1 MVYLWALSIFP
12 IIALFKGFYNCHEI
26 ELIIDINLLKS
37 GYFKI
42 GIFHEPFTTN
52 TYRVDTL
59 TFGMLLV
66 EIEIRFV
73 RELNG

>member
-1 MVYLWALSIFP
+1 MVYLWALLVFP
-12 IIALFKGFYNCHEI
+12 IIALFKGFYNYQEI

-37 GYFKI
+37 GYFKM

-52 TYRVDTL
+52 TYRIDTL

-66 EIEIRFV
+66 EIEIRFIK
-73 RELNG
+73 ELNG

>member
-1 MVYLWALSIFP
+1 MFP
-12 IIALFKGFYNCHEI
+12 IIALFKGFYNYQEI

-37 GYFKI
+37 GYFKM

-52 TYRVDTL
+52 TYRIDTL

-66 EIEIRFV
+66 EIEIRFIK
-73 RELNG
+73 ELNG

>member
-1 MVYLWALSIFP
+1 M
-12 IIALFKGFYNCHEI
+12 ALFMGYYNSEELEI
-26 ELIIDINLLKS
+26 IIDINFLKS
-37 GYFKI
+37 GYFKM
-42 GIFHEPFTTN
+42 GIFHEPFTIN

-66 EIEIRFV
+66 EIEIRFI

>member
-12 IIALFKGFYNCHEI
+12 IIAFFKGLYNYQEI
-26 ELIIDINLLKS
+26 ELIINVNFLKS
-37 GYFKI
+37 GYFKM
-42 GIFHEPFTTN
+42 GIFHEPFVTD

-66 EIEIRFV
+66 EIEIRFI

>member
-1 MVYLWALSIFP
+1 MVYLWALLMFP
-12 IIALFKGFYNCHEI
+12 IIALFKGFYNYQEI

-37 GYFKI
+37 GYFKM

-52 TYRVDTL
+52 TYRIDTL

-66 EIEIRFV
+66 EIEIRFIK
-73 RELNG
+73 ELNG